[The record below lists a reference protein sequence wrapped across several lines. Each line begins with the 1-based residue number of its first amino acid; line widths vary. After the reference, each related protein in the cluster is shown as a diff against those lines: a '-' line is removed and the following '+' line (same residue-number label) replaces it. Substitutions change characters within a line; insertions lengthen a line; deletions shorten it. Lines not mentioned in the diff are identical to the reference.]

1 MPVWQVSGLGVDHT
15 QDPQVSIKDLITSNW
30 SLTGDLAV
38 EKIEFNTGWYNKQ
51 QDYQLHFRHDKPPIK
66 KARTIGQ
73 NCLYKYD
80 DFVNIHV
87 FANKQTDN
95 FEPVELGQ
103 MYREIDRIISI
114 NIIALRNTQGF
125 TKIFLITPCHTLP
138 REQSQASIWHGYG
151 EVGILY
157 HKINA

>member
-95 FEPVELGQ
+95 FEPLELGQ
-103 MYREIDRIISI
+103 M
-114 NIIALRNTQGF
+114 
-125 TKIFLITPCHTLP
+125 
-138 REQSQASIWHGYG
+138 
-151 EVGILY
+151 
-157 HKINA
+157 